1 MILQQYLDFALDAA
15 FQAGRLTLG
24 YFQRNI
30 HVEKK
35 EDTSPVT
42 LADRQAEEL
51 LRTLIAQRYPED
63 GIIGEESGE
72 KTGTSSLTWIL
83 DPIDGTRSFIHGV
96 PLYGVLIALVEKG
109 YPLLGVLHFPAL
121 GESVYAARELGC
133 FWNGRRVS
141 VSRTHVLETATVV
154 TSGLEH
160 WWDTPDKQCLLA
172 QLVQRTWTQRTWGDA
187 YGYALVATG
196 RADVMV
202 DPKLSV
208 WDTAPLPV
216 VLEEAGGVFTDW
228 SGQVTIYAQEGLG
241 TNPELYEQVRAI
253 LQDCTSQ

>member
-1 MILQQYLDFALDAA
+1 MSLQHYLDFALDAA

-24 YFQRNI
+24 YFQRTI
-30 HVEKK
+30 PVEHK
-35 EDTSPVT
+35 EDASPVT

-51 LRTLIAQRYPED
+51 LRTLIMQKYPED
-63 GIIGEESGE
+63 GIIGEEFGE
-72 KTGTSSLTWIL
+72 KAGSSSLTWIL

-121 GESVYAARELGC
+121 GESIYAARELGC

-141 VSRTHVLETATVV
+141 VSHTATLEKATLL

-160 WWDTPDKQCLLA
+160 WWEEPRKQCVL
-172 QLVQRTWTQRTWGDA
+172 QRLGQRMGTQRTWGDA

-196 RADVMV
+196 RADVMI
-202 DPKLSV
+202 DPGLSV

-216 VLEEAGGVFTDW
+216 ILEEAGGVFTDW
-228 SGQVTIYAQEGLG
+228 EGRTTVYAAQGLG
-241 TNPELYEQVRAI
+241 TNPALYDQVHAI
-253 LQDCTSQ
+253 MQECLSS